1 MSGSMNKG
9 SSKPSPLTGPT
20 TKEARDTG
28 LAMAL
33 LSLLA
38 AWFWSVWELTGLA
51 LVLVLLSLI
60 FPRVFRPLAG
70 PWFALSRLM
79 GEISS
84 RIVLTL
90 LFFLVVTPVGLL
102 RRLCGADPLQL
113 RQWHQGNASV
123 MRRRDHLYLPEDL
136 ERPY

>member
-1 MSGSMNKG
+1 MTQASHQ
-9 SSKPSPLTGPT
+9 PSEAPAT
-20 TKEARDTG
+20 TKQARDTG

-33 LSLLA
+33 LGLLA
-38 AWFWSVWELTGLA
+38 AWFSGWWELTGLA

-60 FPRVFRPLAG
+60 FPTVFRPLAG

-84 RIVLTL
+84 RVVLTL

-102 RRLCGADPLQL
+102 RRLAGADPMQL
-113 RQWHQGNASV
+113 RQWRRGHASV
-123 MRRRDHLYLPEDL
+123 MRCRDHLYRPEDL
-136 ERPY
+136 DNPY